1 MNYVGMICNVA
12 KSAITLENSTPP
24 IVFLC
29 EFCKITVVHHYIS
42 IWQLSKL
49 GCENVETSIV
59 ARLRKLRHLQE
70 KSLQILLQSCICN
83 LVVTDSK
90 RQLLAKRFVAMH
102 LNVACSTTTTALF
115 ATTITPL
122 TDNKFSNTKVLCAY
136 PVCCWTALTICC

>member
-24 IVFLC
+24 IGFLC
-29 EFCKITVVHHYIS
+29 EFCKITIGHHYIS

-49 GCENVETSIV
+49 GCENVETSFV
-59 ARLRKLRHLQE
+59 TRLKKCRLLQE
-70 KSLQILLQSCICN
+70 KSLQILLQSCI

-90 RQLLAKRFVAMH
+90 RQLLAKRF
-102 LNVACSTTTTALF
+102 CSNALERCLINHHNGAF
-115 ATTITPL
+115 SNTITPL

-136 PVCCWTALTICC
+136 PVCC